1 MPASG
6 AEGAA
11 DDPSRVVLARAK
23 AAIAADDQSGALAL
37 LHVLLTEGAE
47 AAAALTPVLA
57 EALIVTARAEADD
70 RDREA
75 RQTYQEGQN
84 ARTHICRLLRSA
96 PLDPEDLAAIRRVL
110 EERERALQAEVNER
124 LAEQRQEAGG
134 AADVRRLGVGWLER
148 YWVERRWGPYL
159 RVRWREGARK
169 RMKYIGKLPS
179 D

>member
-1 MPASG
+1 VSASG
-6 AEGAA
+6 AAE
-11 DDPSRVVLARAK
+11 DPSRLVLARAK
-23 AAIAADDQSGALAL
+23 AAIAAGDQSGALAL

-57 EALIVTARAEADD
+57 EALIATARAEADD
-70 RDREA
+70 RDRQA
-75 RQTYQEGQN
+75 RQTYDEGQR
-84 ARTHICRLLRSA
+84 ARADICRLLRSA

-110 EERERALQAEVNER
+110 DERDRDLQAEADER
-124 LAEQRQEAGG
+124 MARHREEAGG
-134 AADVRRLGVGWLER
+134 TPEVRRLGVGWLER

-179 D
+179 P